1 MLNEALL
8 LKARHDSHSLQ
19 ASMFSV
25 GLRQL
30 MVLAMMRAQV
40 VLPTPRGPQ
49 NRKACAKVLLR
60 MAFFKVLVM
69 EPWPT
74 TVSKVIGLYFLADT
88 TKFSIS
94 GKPWF

>member
-1 MLNEALL
+1 MLKEVLL

-19 ASMFSV
+19 ASRFSV
-25 GLRQL
+25 GWRHL
-30 MVLAMMRAQV
+30 MVLAMIRAQV

-94 GKPWF
+94 GCL